1 MKHTRLYFT
10 TTLLVTFALHTKA
23 EDPVLLVLG
32 GSDDDNS
39 VLNTSLVVGLI
50 NDYECT
56 LGDLPYRTFGA
67 AGNGLNFWSLI
78 CILQGV
84 IFRWNDWVTDGTLWW
99 LG

>member
-1 MKHTRLYFT
+1 MKQTRLHFT
-10 TTLLVTFALHTKA
+10 AALLVTFALHTKA

-32 GSDDDNS
+32 GSDDDNT

-67 AGNGLNFWSLI
+67 AGNGRTF
-78 CILQGV
+78 GH
-84 IFRWNDWVTDGTLWW
+84 
-99 LG
+99 